1 MVISISVS
9 HCSATL
15 VTGKQTVVNQRE
27 TEKAG
32 TLVELLGL
40 LGNADQTTYNVEINK
55 IMT

>member
-40 LGNADQTTYNVEINK
+40 LGNADQTTDNVEINK